1 MDSSVERVDDVI
13 VIGGG
18 IVGASAAYRL
28 ARSGA
33 RVTLLDRADVGQA
46 TAAGAGI
53 IAPGASYHPP
63 AAFFPLAFRAVGYY
77 DTLLAALAED
87 GEMETGFA
95 VVGLLH
101 VVVLRQDCRAA
112 LITVGMRPEK

>member
-1 MDSSVERVDDVI
+1 VDSSVERVDDVI

-87 GEMETGFA
+87 GEMETASRSSAFCMSPLQRRRRRRCPSFCG
-95 VVGLLH
+95 
-101 VVVLRQDCRAA
+101 
-112 LITVGMRPEK
+112 